1 MTAQAQR
8 VGTVLGLG
16 SVTSGAAIVTKEITH
31 SLTLALGVAALVA
44 VATLVGIIFVI
55 RAERCKELAE
65 AYEQRRLAKRATA
78 GILLSLLSPKQAAE
92 MRKAALGY
100 REVVC
105 MYPADHKHAAP
116 DHEHTAADHEHTAP
130 DGPRETPSIPP
141 QRVTNGAGGTGS
153 SSAERRARR
162 GAPPAS

>member
-1 MTAQAQR
+1 MTAKAQR

-100 REVVC
+100 RRVC
-105 MYPADHKHAAP
+105 IHPADHEHAAP
-116 DHEHTAADHEHTAP
+116 DHEHATP
-130 DGPRETPSIPP
+130 DGPRETPPIPP